1 MISIAQLFLLSLAIL
16 AMGIGTLWFRQRK
29 IGAMALLLWLVLWIG
44 FAVVV
49 LFPETA
55 VVVAHLLGISR
66 GVDLALYLSVILIF
80 FVLFRIYMRLEQV
93 DRQITQIV
101 RAVALREAGLE
112 HQENKGGRDLRPGE
126 KV

>member
-1 MISIAQLFLLSLAIL
+1 
-16 AMGIGTLWFRQRK
+16 MGIGTLWFRQRK